1 MTASVT
7 PEPTATANGV
17 VPGSSTPEVS
27 PPRRR
32 LGPILTVL
40 GSLAAVVVGVIALF
54 GLLGP
59 GVVDSSVVANE
70 IQGRITTGQAICSE
84 DLPAEVGASITCSVL
99 DGSDSYSV
107 RATVSA
113 VDGDDV
119 SYQLEQV

>member
-7 PEPTATANGV
+7 PEPTATTNGV
-17 VPGSSTPEVS
+17 VPGTGTPAAS

-70 IQGRITTGQAICSE
+70 IQGRITSGQATCPE
-84 DLPAEVGASITCSVL
+84 DLKAEVGASISCSVL
-99 DGSDSYSV
+99 DGADTYSV
-107 RATVSA
+107 RATVTA

-119 SYQLEQV
+119 SYRIEQV